1 MGEKIVRTPAMK
13 EATGQEL
20 ESRIRSYLLDGGLQ
34 CSQCVL
40 ALLRDRLGPD
50 SARLEAAAQPFGRGI
65 AGTGNV
71 CGALTG
77 ALLALGAL
85 YGSGGPEPRPSRVA
99 PIGYLSAQPPTNDL
113 LDAVPAVGIEPPVFS
128 ASRELKARLAE
139 SAPEGGETLDCHDL
153 SNVDWTAPTRDEL
166 SRYYAGDGAATCVRL
181 IGVAVESVR
190 ALAPEAPGTTS

>member
-1 MGEKIVRTPAMK
+1 MGASSAANVSSRSCVTGWGRTPRV
-13 EATGQEL
+13 
-20 ESRIRSYLLDGGLQ
+20 SRPPPSRLAGA
-34 CSQCVL
+34 SQ
-40 ALLRDRLGPD
+40 AP
-50 SARLEAAAQPFGRGI
+50 
-65 AGTGNV
+65 GNV

-190 ALAPEAPGTTS
+190 ALAPEVPGTTS